1 MSRIA
6 VFLAAAVMADPYN
19 FLQFNRRKSMQ
30 ANRRL
35 FLKAMTA
42 AGGGLLLQIAIPGA
56 RARDAAPA
64 TGWEANAVV
73 RIAAD
78 GKVHMTMPY
87 VEMGQGTYTSV
98 PMLIAEELEVDLKD
112 VVLEHAGAD
121 DKRYINPA
129 LGFQVTGGSTTMRA
143 AWLPMRQA
151 GAAARMLL
159 VQAAAQQWQVDVAS
173 CRAEHG
179 AVIHTPTRRKLR
191 YGALVDSA
199 ARLPL
204 PSPEAIVLKQPKDF
218 RLIGK
223 AARRLDTRGKLDG
236 SAQYGI
242 DIQLPGMKVA
252 ALAITPVFGGRL
264 AGLDEAAALKVPGVR
279 QVVRLDDCAAVIAD
293 HYGAA
298 QKGLSLLALRWDDGP
313 NAKLSSADIVA
324 DMMRAAQAG
333 SAKVRADGQ
342 PDQAFA
348 AAARVIEATYEL
360 PFLAH
365 APMEPM
371 NCTVHVQ
378 ADRCDVW
385 TGTQVMTRARAV
397 AAQVTGLPEEK
408 VTVHNFL
415 LGGGFGRRL
424 EIDGVERAVRIARE
438 VKGPVKVIYSRE
450 EDIQHDMYRP
460 YFYDRVRAGLDQHG
474 APVAWSHHLTGSSVL
489 GRFLPPAFNNG
500 FDPETVDGADAPPY
514 AFPSIKVDYTRHEP
528 PHIPTAFWRGVG
540 PSHNIFVVESFIDEL
555 AAAANADP
563 LAYRLALLKHNPR
576 AEHVLK
582 LAAEK
587 ANWQGP
593 RNGAMGR
600 GLSVQFAFGTYMAMV
615 VDAHL
620 VDGEVRVDRVVCALD
635 CGVPINPDT
644 IRAQVESA
652 VIFGISGA
660 LWGDITFKNG
670 RVEQSNFHDYRVLRM
685 HETPRI
691 ETHIVASNEAPGG
704 MGEPGTAA
712 LMPAL
717 ANAMYAHTGKRIRKL
732 PIATA
737 LQSA

>member
-1 MSRIA
+1 MT
-6 VFLAAAVMADPYN
+6 D
-19 FLQFNRRKSMQ
+19 
-30 ANRRL
+30 RRL
-35 FLKAMTA
+35 FLKSMAA
-42 AGGGLLLQIAIPGA
+42 AGGALLLQIAIPSA
-56 RARDAAPA
+56 RAREAASFEP
-64 TGWEANAVV
+64 NAVV
-73 RIAAD
+73 RIGAD
-78 GKVHMTMPY
+78 GKVHLTMPY
-87 VEMGQGTYTSV
+87 VEMGQGTYTSI

-112 VVLEHAGAD
+112 VVLEHAPAD

-143 AWLPMRQA
+143 AWMPMRQA

-159 VQAAAQQWQVDVAS
+159 VQAAAQQWQVDPAS
-173 CRAEHG
+173 CRAAHG
-179 AVIHTPTRRKLR
+179 VVTHTPSGRQLR
-191 YGALVDSA
+191 YGALVEAA

-204 PSPEAIVLKQPKDF
+204 PAPDSIVLKQPADF

-223 AARRLDTRGKLDG
+223 AARRLDTPAKLNG

-242 DIQLPGMKVA
+242 DVQLPGMKVA
-252 ALAITPVFGGRL
+252 ALAIAPAYGGRL
-264 AGLDEAAALKVPGVR
+264 LELDTAAALKVPGVR
-279 QVVRLDDCAAVIAD
+279 QVVRLDDCAAVVAD
-293 HYGAA
+293 NYGAA
-298 QKGLSLLALRWDDGP
+298 QKGLSLLAPQWDDGP
-313 NAKLSSADIVA
+313 NARLSTADIVA
-324 DMMRAAQAG
+324 DMAQAAKKG
-333 SAKVRADGQ
+333 AAKVRSDGA
-342 PDQAFA
+342 PEQALA
-348 AAARVIEATYEL
+348 GASRVLEATYEL

-385 TGTQVMTRARAV
+385 TGTQVITRARAV
-397 AAQVTGLPEEK
+397 AAKVTGLPEEK

-438 VKGPVKVIYSRE
+438 VKHPVKVIYSRE
-450 EDIQHDMYRP
+450 EDIQHDMFRP
-460 YFYDRVRAGLDQHG
+460 YFYDRVRAGLDEQG
-474 APVAWSHHLTGSSVL
+474 MPVAWFHHLTGSSVL

-514 AFPSIKVDYTRHEP
+514 AFKAIQVDYTRHEP

-540 PSHNIFVVESFIDEL
+540 PTHNVFVVESFIDEL
-555 AAAANADP
+555 AAAAKADP
-563 LAYRLALLKHNPR
+563 LQYRLALLKQNPR

-582 LAAEK
+582 LAAQK
-587 ANWQGP
+587 AGWQGP
-593 RNGAMGR
+593 RDGATGR

-615 VDAHL
+615 VDAAI
-620 VDGEVRVDRVVCALD
+620 VDGEVRVSRVVSAVD

-660 LWGDITFKNG
+660 LWGEITFRNG

-685 HETPRI
+685 HETPLI
-691 ETHIVASNEAPGG
+691 ETHIVASHEAPGG
-704 MGEPGTAA
+704 MGEPGTSA

-717 ANAMYAHTGKRIRKL
+717 ANAVYAATGKRIRKL
-732 PIATA
+732 PIATS
-737 LQSA
+737 LQAA

>member
-1 MSRIA
+1 MT
-6 VFLAAAVMADPYN
+6 D
-19 FLQFNRRKSMQ
+19 RRF
-30 ANRRL
+30 
-35 FLKAMTA
+35 FLKAVA
-42 AGGGLLLQIAIPGA
+42 AGSGLLLQVAIPSA
-56 RARDAAPA
+56 RARDSVA
-64 TGWEANAVV
+64 TTAWEANAVL
-73 RIAAD
+73 RIASD
-78 GKVHMTMPY
+78 GKVYMTMPY
-87 VEMGQGTYTSV
+87 VEMGQGTYTSI
-98 PMLIAEELEVDLKD
+98 PMLIAEELELDLKD

-129 LGFQVTGGSTTMRA
+129 LGFQVTGGSTTTRA

-159 VQAAAQQWQVDVAS
+159 VQAAAAAWKVDPAS

-179 AVIHTPTRRKLR
+179 TVIHSASGRKLR
-191 YGALVDSA
+191 YGELTA
-199 ARLPL
+199 AAAKLPL
-204 PSPEAIVLKQPKDF
+204 PAPEAIVLKQLKDF

-223 AARRLDTRGKLDG
+223 AARRLDTPGKLNG
-236 SAQYGI
+236 TAQYGI
-242 DIQLPGMKVA
+242 DVQLPGMKVA
-252 ALAITPVFGGRL
+252 ALAISPAYGGRL
-264 AGLDEAAALKVPGVR
+264 VGLDEAAALRVPGVR
-279 QVVRLDDCAAVIAD
+279 QVVRLDDCAAVVAD
-293 HYGAA
+293 NYGAA

-313 NAKLSSADIVA
+313 NAKLSTADIVA
-324 DMMRAAQAG
+324 DMARAAQQGA
-333 SAKVRADGQ
+333 AKVRSDGE
-342 PDQAFA
+342 PEQAFA
-348 AAARVIEATYEL
+348 KASRVLEATYEL

-378 ADRCDVW
+378 PDRCDVW
-385 TGTQVMTRARAV
+385 TGTQVITRARA
-397 AAQVTGLPEEK
+397 AAAKVTGLPEEK

-438 VKGPVKVIYSRE
+438 VRHPVKVIWSRE

-460 YFYDRVRAGLDQHG
+460 YFYDRVRAGLDEQG

-514 AFPSIKVDYTRHEP
+514 SFKAIKVDYTRHEP
-528 PHIPTAFWRGVG
+528 PQIPTAFWRGVG
-540 PSHNIFVVESFIDEL
+540 PSHNVFVVESFIDEL
-555 AAAANADP
+555 AAAANTDP
-563 LAYRLALLKHNPR
+563 LQYRLALLKQNPR
-576 AEHVLK
+576 AEQVLK
-582 LAAEK
+582 LAAQK

-593 RNGAMGR
+593 RDGGIGR

-615 VDAHL
+615 VDARIE
-620 VDGEVRVDRVVCALD
+620 DGEVRVKRVVCALD
-635 CGVPINPDT
+635 CGVVVNPDT
-644 IRAQVESA
+644 VRAQVEGA
-652 VIFGISGA
+652 VVFGISGA

-685 HETPRI
+685 HETPVI

-717 ANAMYAHTGKRIRKL
+717 ANAVYAATGQRIRKL

-737 LQSA
+737 LQAT

>member
-1 MSRIA
+1 MPTTPLPVLPPRPA
-6 VFLAAAVMADPYN
+6 
-19 FLQFNRRKSMQ
+19 
-30 ANRRL
+30 RRL
-35 FLKAMTA
+35 FLKAVTA
-42 AGGGLLLQIAIPGA
+42 AGGGLLLQVMMPVA
-56 RARDAAPA
+56 RARDAVAA
-64 TGWEANAVV
+64 DGWEANAFV
-73 RIAAD
+73 RIASD

-87 VEMGQGTYTSV
+87 VEMGQGTYTSI
-98 PMLIAEELEVDLKD
+98 PMLIAEELEVDLAD

-121 DKRYINPA
+121 DKRFMNPA
-129 LGFQVTGGSTTMRA
+129 LGFQVTGGSTSMRA

-151 GAAARMLL
+151 GAAARILL
-159 VQAAAQQWQVDVAS
+159 VQAAAQRWQVDPAS
-173 CRAEHG
+173 CRAERG
-179 AVIHTPTRRKLR
+179 WVIHAASGRRLA
-191 YGALVDSA
+191 YGALAGSA
-199 ARLPL
+199 ASLPL
-204 PSPEAIVLKQPKDF
+204 PAAEAIVLKQPKDF

-223 AARRLDTRGKLDG
+223 AARRLDTRDKLDG

-242 DIQLPGMKVA
+242 DIDLPGMKIA
-252 ALAITPVFGGRL
+252 ALAISPVFGGRL
-264 AGLDEAAALKVPGVR
+264 AGLDTTAALNVKGVR

-298 QKGLSLLALRWDDGP
+298 QKGLALLALRWDDGP
-313 NAKLSSADIVA
+313 NAHVNTAAIVA
-324 DMMRAAQAG
+324 DMARAARAG

-342 PDQAFA
+342 PDAAFA
-348 AAARVIEATYEL
+348 GASRVLEATYEL

-385 TGTQVMTRARAV
+385 TGTQVVTRARAV
-397 AAQVTGLPEEK
+397 AAKVTGLPEEK

-438 VKGPVKVIYSRE
+438 VRGPVKVIYSRE

-460 YFYDRVRAGLDQHG
+460 YFYDQVRAGLGGDG
-474 APVAWSHHLTGSSVL
+474 MPVAWAHHLTGSSVL
-489 GRFLPPAFNNG
+489 GRFLPPAFKDG
-500 FDPETVDGADAPPY
+500 FDTETVDGADAPPY
-514 AFPSIKVDYTRHEP
+514 AFPAIKVIYTRHEP
-528 PHIPTAFWRGVG
+528 PLIPTAFWRGVG
-540 PSHNIFVVESFIDEL
+540 PSHNVFVVESFIDEL
-555 AAAANADP
+555 AAAAKIDP

-576 AEHVLK
+576 AEHVLR
-582 LAAEK
+582 LAAQR
-587 ANWQGP
+587 AGWQGP
-593 RNGAMGR
+593 TKGGMGR

-615 VDAHL
+615 VDAHV
-620 VDGEVRVDRVVCALD
+620 VDGEVRVRRVVCAVD
-635 CGVPINPDT
+635 CGIAINPDT
-644 IRAQVESA
+644 IRAQVEGA

-691 ETHIVASNEAPGG
+691 ETHIVASDEAPGG

-712 LMPAL
+712 VMPAL
-717 ANAMYAHTGKRIRKL
+717 ANAIFAHTGHRIRKL

-737 LQSA
+737 LPST